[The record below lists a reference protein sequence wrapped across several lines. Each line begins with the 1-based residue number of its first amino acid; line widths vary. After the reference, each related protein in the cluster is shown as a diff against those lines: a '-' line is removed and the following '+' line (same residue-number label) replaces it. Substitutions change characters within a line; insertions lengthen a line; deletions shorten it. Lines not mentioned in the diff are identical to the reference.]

1 MSVLRRRL
9 PVLAG
14 AAALLAGTLAG
25 CAVQVPDEVN
35 AQWALIDPSGVNA
48 SSTSL
53 ELGVMGLACASGK
66 TGDVTAI
73 HVDLADGQIAIGI
86 AVEPLEGEAQDCQG
100 NETVPYTLELGEP
113 VGDRVLID
121 ASCLDRAEQQAPNC
135 SDGGIRWSSPATPS

>member
-14 AAALLAGTLAG
+14 AATLLASTLAG

-35 AQWALIDPSGVNA
+35 AQWALIDPAGVNA

-66 TGDVTAI
+66 TGDVTAT
-73 HVDLADGQIAIGI
+73 HVEFADGQIAIGI
-86 AVEPLEGEAQDCQG
+86 AGIFLRQHGEGVG
-100 NETVPYTLELGEP
+100 TTLAAEGQRGAVSAGLG
-113 VGDRVLID
+113 G
-121 ASCLDRAEQQAPNC
+121 A
-135 SDGGIRWSSPATPS
+135 